1 MFLSQNNIYKLKQS
15 IIKEKSWEKF
25 QKPIWDFQNFLTL
38 TSKWRIY
45 HMNKKIFGQKWFYI
59 GVSSAKAVQSAKP
72 GVSGLA
78 GKAKKSVDPKN
89 IK

>member
-1 MFLSQNNIYKLKQS
+1 
-15 IIKEKSWEKF
+15 
-25 QKPIWDFQNFLTL
+25 
-38 TSKWRIY
+38 
-45 HMNKKIFGQKWFYI
+45 MNKKIFGQKWFYI